1 MVDSS
6 ERDEPLAQQIALAL
20 QRSMLSGDIR
30 PGSKLASQRSMV
42 DQYQASRASIREAM
56 GLLQGAGLIETRHG
70 GGSYCQNLLA
80 PFFTGIG
87 EESVATPQALP
98 IQVLEMREMLEGE
111 AAYYCALRA
120 SDAELSLLSKEYLSM
135 SRRNKGATTLHQAK
149 SDLSFHMRIAEN
161 CHHLLLTSI
170 SQILYSRYFNAIYY
184 VLSQNI
190 KKRGRYPEQIGSQ
203 HQQIYQA
210 IMARDPEAARVA
222 ASEHIAYTRGLLL
235 S

>member
-1 MVDSS
+1 MVGSS
-6 ERDEPLAQQIALAL
+6 ERVEPLAQQIALAL
-20 QRSMLSGDIR
+20 QRSMLNGDVR

-42 DQYQASRASIREAM
+42 DQYQASRASVREAM
-56 GLLQGAGLIETRHG
+56 GLLQGSGLIETRHG
-70 GGSYCQNLLA
+70 GGSFCQNLLA
-80 PFFTGIG
+80 PLFAGTG
-87 EESVATPQALP
+87 EESTAAPQALP

-120 SDAELSLLSKEYLSM
+120 TDKELSLLSEEYLSM
-135 SRRNKGATTLHQAK
+135 SQRNKGATTLYQAK
-149 SDLSFHMRIAEN
+149 SDLGFHMQVADN
-161 CHHLLLTSI
+161 CHHLLLISI

-190 KKRGRYPEQIGSQ
+190 KKRGRYPEQIGAQ

-210 IMARDPEAARVA
+210 IMARDPESARVA
-222 ASEHIAYTRGLLL
+222 ACEHIAYTRGLLL